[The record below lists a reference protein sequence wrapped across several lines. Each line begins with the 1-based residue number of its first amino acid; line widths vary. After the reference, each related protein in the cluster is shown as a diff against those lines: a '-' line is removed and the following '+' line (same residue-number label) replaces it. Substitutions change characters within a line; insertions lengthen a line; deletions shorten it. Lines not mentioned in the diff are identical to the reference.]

1 MTSEQMT
8 TATATTATA
17 TNEDFLRSIN
27 DYFKNSFIEY
37 ENILNN
43 KKNYFNNED
52 LQKLISKF
60 YGFSKFTFNNLNF
73 YKDGIKSGYNY
84 ALYIPDRDRNSEKI
98 NINILNELYIYI
110 AQLRSENKIY
120 NNIIEVKGAFE
131 NKKLNIVMFEDTI
144 ILLFK
149 NLIDMKNIFNF
160 VLKNMNQESILIEYK
175 KEFNF
180 NIDDFEDD
188 DELIYILTADNKD
201 ELKEYNIKPQPI
213 KENITIF
220 YE

>member
-27 DYFKNSFIEY
+27 DYFKNSFIKY

-52 LQKLISKF
+52 LKKLISKF
-60 YGFSKFTFNNLNF
+60 YGFSKFDFNNLNF
-73 YKDGIKSGYNY
+73 YKDGIQSGFNY

-110 AQLRSENKIY
+110 EQLRSENKIY
-120 NNIIEVKGAFE
+120 NNIIEVKGAYE

-149 NLIDMKNIFNF
+149 NLLDMKNIFNY
-160 VLKNMNQESILIEYK
+160 VLKNFNQQSILIEYK

-180 NIDDFEDD
+180 NNDDFEDG
-188 DELIYILTADNKD
+188 DELIYILTGDNKD

>member
-1 MTSEQMT
+1 MTSEQTT
-8 TATATTATA
+8 TATATATATA
-17 TNEDFLRSIN
+17 KNEDFLKSIN
-27 DYFKNSFIEY
+27 EHFKNSFIEY

-52 LQKLISKF
+52 LLKLINKF

-73 YKDGIKSGYNY
+73 YKDGINKGFNY

-98 NINILNELYIYI
+98 NINILNELFIYI
-110 AQLRSENKIY
+110 EQLKSENKIY
-120 NNIIEVKGAFE
+120 NNIIEVKGAYE
-131 NKKLNIVMFEDTI
+131 NKKLKLIMFEDTL

-149 NLIDMKNIFNF
+149 NLKDMENIFNY
-160 VLKNMNQESILIEYK
+160 VLNNFNQESLLIEYK

-180 NIDDFEDD
+180 NIDDFEDG
-188 DELIYILTADNKD
+188 DELIYILTGDNKD

-220 YE
+220 Y